1 MRDTADSLE
10 APERAPDAAVLKK
23 KRRGRGRFECE
34 LGVLLGLLGLAASR
48 LGQLWISFDV
58 FSQITL
64 QFALVTLAFAIG
76 WLAPRGRHIVA
87 LSLLVA
93 GLVGIGMWPHLAS
106 RAPEV
111 LAEPDAGQLAL
122 KVASFNTLW
131 TNDDA
136 DAVQAEI
143 ERIDADVITLIEMSP
158 SKRRILPA
166 LKHRYPYQAEC
177 YDLDYC
183 NLVVLSKLPIAE
195 SEAHG
200 AGELGGAPS
209 FIRAKLGPE
218 AGGLNVLGVHTI
230 RFPHSQTQFRQ
241 VAALSALIEKLPGPK
256 LVMGDFNATPFS
268 RILTTLQDSANL
280 TRMTYLPSWPARLGL
295 PQIAIDHIFLS
306 AGLKPLE
313 AAAIGEPAG
322 SDHYPVMA
330 RIAVPRTGTP

>member
-1 MRDTADSLE
+1 MRDTPDSLE
-10 APERAPDAAVLKK
+10 APERAPDSGARKK
-23 KRRGRGRFECE
+23 KLRGRGRFECE
-34 LGVLLGLLGLAASR
+34 MGVLLGLLGLAASR

-58 FSQITL
+58 FSQFTL

-87 LSLLVA
+87 LALLIA

-111 LAEPDAGQLAL
+111 LAQPEEGQLSL

-143 ERIDADVITLIEMSP
+143 ERLDADIITLIEMSP

-166 LKHRYPYQAEC
+166 LKHRYPHQAEC
-177 YDLDYC
+177 YNLDYC

-218 AGGLNVLGVHTI
+218 GGGLNVFGVHTI
-230 RFPHSQTQFRQ
+230 RFPHSQAQFRQ
-241 VAALSALIEKLPGPK
+241 VAALSAVIEKLPGPK

-268 RILTTLQDSANL
+268 RILNTLEDSANL
-280 TRMTYLPSWPARLGL
+280 TRLTYLPSWPSKLEL

-322 SDHYPVMA
+322 SDHYPVSA
-330 RIAVPRTGTP
+330 RIAVPLAAGP